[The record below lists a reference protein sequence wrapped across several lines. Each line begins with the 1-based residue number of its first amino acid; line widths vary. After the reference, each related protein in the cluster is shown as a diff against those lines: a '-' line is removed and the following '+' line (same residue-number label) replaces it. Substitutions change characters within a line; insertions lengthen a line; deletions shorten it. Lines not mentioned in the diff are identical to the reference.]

1 MRSRPDPYPV
11 RPHAGVNAR
20 FRPPGS
26 RSLAN
31 RALVVAALARG
42 ESLLSGIGAN
52 DDTRVM
58 RACLEA
64 LGITLTPRGRTLHVQ
79 GGAGRLKAPAQ
90 TLDVGASG
98 TTARFLCA
106 ASTLADGA
114 LTLDGAPRMRER
126 PIAELAEA
134 LQQLGAEIRVLG
146 PGGCPPL
153 AIGGGG
159 LPGGRAVVDASASSQ
174 FVSALLLAAPCAQRD
189 VEVHLEDGALVSRP
203 FVEMTLEVMRA
214 FHAAPEWVGEAALR
228 APAGGYRSAHY
239 EVEADAQS
247 AVYGFCA
254 AAICGGRAE
263 VLGIPR
269 TSLQADLGIL
279 DALRAMGCRV
289 SREADAIRVEG
300 PSGRLRGIEVSG
312 RDWPDAVLALAV
324 TALFAEG
331 PTTIRDIAH
340 LRIKESDRLAAL
352 ACELRRLGARAEATD
367 SALRIEPMAAQPGPA
382 VVETYNDHRM
392 AMSFALAGLAA
403 PGIAIQDPGCVSKT
417 WPEFFDV
424 LESW

>member
-1 MRSRPDPYPV
+1 MRTRTDPYPI
-11 RPHAGVNAR
+11 RPRAKVDAR

-31 RALVVAALARG
+31 RALPIAALAEG

-64 LGITLTPRGRTLHVQ
+64 LGITFSQQGRALHVQ
-79 GGAGRLKAPAQ
+79 GGAGRLKAPRDV
-90 TLDVGASG
+90 LDVGASG

-106 ASTLADGA
+106 ACTLAEGP

-126 PIAELAEA
+126 PIQELAEA
-134 LQQLGAEIRVLG
+134 LQQLGADVRVLG
-146 PGGCPPL
+146 TGGCPPL

-159 LPGGRAVVDASASSQ
+159 LPGGRAVVDARASSQ
-174 FVSALLLAAPCAQRD
+174 FVSALLLAAPCAERD
-189 VEVHLEDGALVSRP
+189 VEIHLKAGALVSRP
-203 FVEMTLEVMRA
+203 FVEMTLDVMRA
-214 FHAAPEWVGEAALR
+214 FHAAPEWIGETALR
-228 APAGGYRSAHY
+228 IPAGGYQAAHY

-263 VLGIPR
+263 VQGIPR
-269 TSLQADLGIL
+269 ASLQADLGIL

-289 SREADAIRVEG
+289 SRDAEAITVEG

-352 ACELRRLGARAEATD
+352 ECELQRLGARAEARD
-367 SALRIEPMAAQPGPA
+367 SSLRIEPMAAGPLPA
-382 VVETYNDHRM
+382 VVETYDDHRM

-403 PGIAIQDPGCVSKT
+403 PGIAIQGPACVAKT

>member
-1 MRSRPDPYPV
+1 MRSRPDPYPI
-11 RPHAGVNAR
+11 RPRARVDAR
-20 FRPPGS
+20 FQPPGS

-31 RALVVAALARG
+31 RALPIAALAEG
-42 ESLLSGIGAN
+42 ESRLSGIGAN

-58 RACLEA
+58 CACLEA
-64 LGITLTPRGRTLHVQ
+64 LGVTLVPRGHALHVQ
-79 GGAGRLKAPAQ
+79 GAAGRLEASRQ

-106 ASTLADGA
+106 AATLADGP
-114 LTLDGAPRMRER
+114 LTLDGAPRMQRR
-126 PIAELAEA
+126 PIAELADA
-134 LQQLGAEIRVLG
+134 LRQLGAELRVLG

-159 LPGGRAVVDASASSQ
+159 LPGGKAVVDASASSQ
-174 FVSALLLAAPCAQRD
+174 FVSALLMAAPCAKRD
-189 VEVHLEDGALVSRP
+189 VEIHLKDGALVSRP

-228 APAGGYRSAHY
+228 VPAKGYRAAHY
-239 EVEADAQS
+239 EVEPDAQS

-263 VLGIPR
+263 VLGIPP

-279 DALRAMGCRV
+279 DALGAMGCRV
-289 SREADAIRVEG
+289 SRHAQAIVVEG
-300 PSGRLRGIEVSG
+300 PPGGRLSGIEVSG

-331 PTTIRDIAH
+331 PTTICDIAH

-352 ACELRRLGARAEATD
+352 ECELRRLGAGAEATD
-367 SALRIEPMAAQPGPA
+367 SSLRIEPARPVPT
-382 VVETYNDHRM
+382 VVETYDDHRM

-403 PGIAIQDPGCVSKT
+403 PGIAIRDPACVAKT
-417 WPEFFDV
+417 WPGFFDA
-424 LESW
+424 LERW